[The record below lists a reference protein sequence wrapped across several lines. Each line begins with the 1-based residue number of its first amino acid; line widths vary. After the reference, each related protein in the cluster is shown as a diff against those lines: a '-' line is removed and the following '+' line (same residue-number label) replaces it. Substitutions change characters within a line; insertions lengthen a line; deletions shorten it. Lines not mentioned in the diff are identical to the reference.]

1 MRILMVTQSDTGD
14 NPFVNSLVSG
24 LIACGNEVECGLH
37 LFWNSF
43 ENYDLLF
50 FQWPELIFGWR
61 KGQIDIER
69 LSRHFDRIKN
79 TRVKTLITCHNLHP
93 HNNDE
98 TTVEL
103 YDLVYSKV
111 DAFHH
116 MGEYSY
122 QLMKE
127 KYPQKY
133 HFVAPHH
140 IADILWDNKFGSKD
154 ARKALSIPRN
164 NIVISSFGAFR
175 NLDEERLFVDLAKD
189 FLGNKVTFLAPRIS
203 LGHLYNGRHLNKTLV
218 FLYKR
223 ISYMVLSIRAHGFLS
238 QEELKMWLSASD
250 IVFIQRKEIL
260 NSGNVPLAFSAGK
273 IVVGPNLGN
282 VGEILKKTGNFT
294 FNPNDRA
301 SVKKAVQDAI
311 NDVMNKT
318 QLGAKNYQ
326 YSKDNWS
333 TKRVCTLINNEIAR
347 ICEL

>member
-50 FQWPELIFGWR
+50 FQWPESIFGWS

-140 IADILWDNKFGSKD
+140 IADVLWDINLSSKD
-154 ARKALSIPRN
+154 ARKALHIPPN
-164 NIVISSFGAFR
+164 SIVISSFGAFR
-175 NLDEERLFVDLAKD
+175 NLDEKRLLVNLAKD
-189 FLGNKVTFLAPRIS
+189 FLGYKVTFLAPRIS
-203 LGHLYNGRHLNKTLV
+203 VGHLNNGRNFKKTLISM
-218 FLYKR
+218 YKH
-223 ISYMVLSIRAHGFLS
+223 ILYMVLSIRAHGFLS
-238 QEELKMWLSASD
+238 EEELKVWLSASD
-250 IVFIQRKEIL
+250 IVFIQRKDIL

-273 IVVGPNLGN
+273 TVVGPNLGN
-282 VGEILKKTGNFT
+282 VGEILKKTGNFV
-294 FNPNDRA
+294 FNPNDRT
-301 SVKKAVQDAI
+301 SVKKAVQEAI
-311 NDVMNKT
+311 NGVRNKT
-318 QLGAKNYQ
+318 QLGAKNYL
-326 YSKDNWS
+326 YAKDNWS
-333 TKRVCTLINNEIAR
+333 TVRVCKLINNEIAN
-347 ICEL
+347 ICKS